1 MTAKRSIKLMMAAGI
16 PRDIARLWCGIGTSL
31 CLTNEAIAAAAIHC
45 EGKRP
50 AEMWDMETVI
60 EDRRDNLRVV
70 VTGKPRLSATHRP
83 DVSPATV
90 SADAYNTMC
99 V

>member
-1 MTAKRSIKLMMAAGI
+1 MTTKRSIKLMMAAGI
-16 PRDIARLWCGIGTSL
+16 PRDIARLWCGIGASL
-31 CLTNEAIAAAAIHC
+31 CLTNEAITAAAIHC

-50 AEMWDMETVI
+50 AEIWDMETVI
-60 EDRRDNLRVV
+60 EDRQDNLHVI
-70 VTGKPRLSATHRP
+70 VTGKPRVSATHRP

-90 SADAYNTMC
+90 SADTYNTIR